1 MSSRIANLL
10 ICTVLCAIP
19 FAAFG
24 QDEERMPAGFRTML
38 EEENQNLPLREM
50 RDRNLHELLQTI
62 LMVRLAQSVELT
74 DEQILEF
81 SKRVGSFKDQ
91 LHEMKWQIAA
101 SRETLRDAVQYKEP
115 DAIVRRKL
123 DDCLLQ
129 ELAITDLL
137 RKLVHESR
145 KDLTD
150 VQAAKFYLFLGD
162 FEQEMR
168 RLVERAFKRQAE
180 GSARLEHLRTPP
192 DLENDTASDTPVER
206 R

>member
-1 MSSRIANLL
+1 MKSRNAILVTCA
-10 ICTVLCAIP
+10 VLCAMP
-19 FAAFG
+19 FAAFS
-24 QDEERMPAGFRTML
+24 QDEERMPPGFRTML
-38 EEENQNLPLREM
+38 EEENRNLPLREM
-50 RDRNLHELLQTI
+50 RDRDLHELLQTI

-74 DEQILEF
+74 DEKVVEF

-101 SRETLRDAVQYKEP
+101 SRETLRDAVECKDP
-115 DAIVRRKL
+115 DAVIRQKL

-168 RLVERAFKRQAE
+168 RLVERAFKSQAE
-180 GSARLEHLRTPP
+180 SGHFQHLRTPP
-192 DLENDTASDTPVER
+192 DLEENAASGTPDEQN
-206 R
+206 

>member
-1 MSSRIANLL
+1 MSSRNAILL
-10 ICTVLCAIP
+10 TCAVLCAMP
-19 FAAFG
+19 FAAFS
-24 QDEERMPAGFRTML
+24 QDEERMPPGFRTML

-50 RDRNLHELLQTI
+50 RDRDLHELLQTI

-81 SKRVGSFKDQ
+81 SKRVGTFKDQ

-101 SRETLRDAVQYKEP
+101 SRESLRNSVEIKDP
-115 DAIVRRKL
+115 DAIVSRKL
-123 DDCLLQ
+123 EDCLLQ

-145 KDLTD
+145 KDLTE

-168 RLVERAFKRQAE
+168 LLVDRAFKHEPSSGHLQ
-180 GSARLEHLRTPP
+180 HLRTPP
-192 DLENDTASDTPVER
+192 ALNNDTADNAPDPQR
-206 R
+206 

>member
-1 MSSRIANLL
+1 MKSRNAILVTCA
-10 ICTVLCAIP
+10 VLCAMP
-19 FAAFG
+19 FAAFS
-24 QDEERMPAGFRTML
+24 QDEERMPPGFRTML

-50 RDRNLHELLQTI
+50 RDRDLHELLQTI

-74 DEQILEF
+74 DEKVVEF

-101 SRETLRDAVQYKEP
+101 SRETLRDAVECKEP
-115 DAIVRRKL
+115 DPVLRQKL

-137 RKLVHESR
+137 RKLIRESQ

-168 RLVERAFKRQAE
+168 RLVERAYKRQSE
-180 GSARLEHLRTPP
+180 SARLQHMRTSP
-192 DLENDTASDTPVER
+192 DLEHDTASDTPVER